1 MPDPG
6 KYWGFGF
13 FAIPLPAELSNWPVR
28 STWGPHAR
36 NLNDVPYLFGKEQSD
51 YKRSSKSKDASE
63 PESKRAKESHSKECK
78 TSDGA
83 SPVVNIVED
92 IGGGVVAGEAHSSLP
107 DFAKLRQKDLGVWHE
122 SLGLDEDGHPQNRI
136 SLTLPLSKND
146 RAYDPGANTYLL
158 ARSMIL
164 SEDQSALDDLKANLT
179 ISAHAF
185 AHASYKQMF
194 AGIALAEA
202 LDKVHNEHS
211 NLDLKNGELSR
222 SLKESQ
228 EQLGKALA
236 SCTSFQKERDDLK
249 LEMEKMKEELER
261 VIREKDEVVTCGK
274 QEIEEAKKQVV
285 AEYKSSPDFSADSA
299 KFHTKA
305 LKIGFGLCFEK
316 VRLDFPKVRFPNY
329 SCLEVAK
336 EIQS

>member
-1 MPDPG
+1 MDRKTLLGALLATSFGPDAP
-6 KYWGFGF
+6 
-13 FAIPLPAELSNWPVR
+13 I
-28 STWGPHAR
+28 
-36 NLNDVPYLFGKEQSD
+36 KEKKKKRHRDKSD
-51 YKRSSKSKDASE
+51 SKSKEKRSSKSKDASE

-83 SPVVNIVED
+83 SPVVNIVGD
-92 IGGGVVAGEAHSSLP
+92 IGGSVIAGEAPSSLP
-107 DFAKLRQKDLGVWHE
+107 DFAKLQQKDLGVWHE

-136 SLTLPLSKND
+136 SLTLHLSKND
-146 RAYDPGANTYLL
+146 SAYDSGANAYLL

-164 SEDQSALDDLKANLT
+164 PEDQSDLDDLKANLT

-185 AHASYKQMF
+185 AHASYK
-194 AGIALAEA
+194 
-202 LDKVHNEHS
+202 VHSEHS

-236 SCTSFQKERDDLK
+236 SYTSFQKERDDLK
-249 LEMEKMKEELER
+249 LEMEKMKKELER

-274 QEIEEAKKQVV
+274 QEIEEAKKQAM

-299 KFHTKA
+299 KFHTEA
-305 LKIGFGLCFEK
+305 LKIGFGLCLEK
-316 VRLDFPKVRFPNY
+316 VRLDYPKVQFPNY

-336 EIQS
+336 EMQSQASDSEESSGGEEEEKD